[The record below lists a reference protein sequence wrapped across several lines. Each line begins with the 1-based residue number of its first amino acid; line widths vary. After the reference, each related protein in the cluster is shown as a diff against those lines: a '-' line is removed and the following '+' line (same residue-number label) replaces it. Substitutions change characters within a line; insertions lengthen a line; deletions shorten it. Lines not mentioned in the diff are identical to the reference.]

1 MADSPSRELGSPSSG
16 NSVPFDLVLV
26 VILTL
31 ATLAVSLTSAGTSAL
46 QVALGILFVFF
57 VPGYALVAA
66 LFPATDG
73 DEYDGI
79 EFISSRFGGRLS
91 DITGAERFVL
101 SVGLSL
107 ALVPLIGL
115 VLNFTPGG
123 IHSASAHIAVALVT
137 VLLAIVGAVR
147 RWQLPAHRR
156 FHLPVRDSV
165 TQGGSWVSSG
175 SSWTESLLNVALV
188 IAVVLAA
195 TGAVYAIAVP
205 KEGETYTE
213 FYLMTKDPKSG
224 ELVADNYPQQLTR
237 GQQQTMF
244 VGITNQEHQEM
255 SYTVVVEIQRVRT
268 SGEQATVLEESE
280 LHQFRTTLGHNE
292 SWRKKH
298 AIQPTIAGDRLR
310 LTYLLYT
317 GPPPANPSVDNA
329 YRTLHVW
336 FDVSTGSGSQGSLA
350 EPTEPTEPS
359 SGTQASVTEPTSTAG
374 STQATVAEPAA
385 LTAPTAST
393 DAYPTAI

>member
-1 MADSPSRELGSPSSG
+1 MPDSSSRELGSPSSG
-16 NSVPFDLVLV
+16 NSVPFDLILV
-26 VILTL
+26 VALTL

-73 DEYDGI
+73 DEHDGI
-79 EFISSRFGGRLS
+79 EFISTRFGGRLS

-147 RWQLPAHRR
+147 RWRLPAHRR
-156 FHLPVRDSV
+156 FHLPVRNSV
-165 TQGGSWVSSG
+165 TQGGSWMASG
-175 SSWTESLLNVALV
+175 SSWSESLLNIALV
-188 IAVVLAA
+188 IVVVLAA

-213 FYLMTKDPKSG
+213 FYLMTEDPESG
-224 ELVADNYPQQLTR
+224 KLVADNYPKQLTR
-237 GQQQTMF
+237 GQQKTMF

-280 LHQFRTTLGHNE
+280 LHQFRTKLGPNE
-292 SWRKKH
+292 TWRQKH

-329 YRTLHVW
+329 YRSLHVW

-350 EPTEPTEPS
+350 EPTEPT
-359 SGTQASVTEPTSTAG
+359 SGTQASLTEPASPTG
-374 STQATVAEPAA
+374 STQASVAEP
-385 LTAPTAST
+385 TAPTAST